1 MAVVHETTM
10 NPSKLELLT
19 KWLPRQ
25 RWYLG
30 SGRAPELVKAG
41 GFRLDDPE
49 GEVGIEFLAVVD
61 RAGPDPVAYLAPM
74 SYRGAPLHR
83 TGAEA
88 GLIGTSEHGV
98 LGTRWLYDGVHDP
111 VFMMALAAL
120 LSGAAVPQ
128 QQYTSDT
135 PDPTVT
141 VHPVAV
147 SSFSCEIT
155 RVLRPLETPAAE
167 RLSGAEPDQVILGQ
181 VVAGW
186 VWPDGTAARAVFA
199 TAVSQQ
205 EK

>member
-1 MAVVHETTM
+1 MAVVHHTTM

-30 SGRAPELVKAG
+30 SDRAPELVKAG

-49 GEVGIEFLAVVD
+49 GEVGIEFLVVVD
-61 RAGPDPVAYLAPM
+61 TAGLDPVAYLVPM
-74 SYRGAPLHR
+74 SYRGAPLDGA
-83 TGAEA
+83 GAEA

-111 VFMMALAAL
+111 VLVMALVAM
-120 LSGAAVPQ
+120 LSGVAVPQ
-128 QQYTSDT
+128 QQNESDA
-135 PDPTVT
+135 PNPAVT
-141 VHPVAV
+141 VHPAAE
-147 SSFSCEIT
+147 SIFSYEIT
-155 RVLRPLETPAAE
+155 RVLRPLENLATELP
-167 RLSGAEPDQVILGQ
+167 SGAEADQVLLGQ

-199 TAVSQQ
+199 TAVS
-205 EK
+205 